1 MNLENA
7 DREPDSPA
15 APDALNGA
23 LTEDL
28 ALALLKRPD
37 LLAPPAYTTGE
48 NAQREFRYAAYDWS
62 QAIEDIDK
70 DVLMTR
76 PSSRLTNW
84 NVRES
89 D

>member
-1 MNLENA
+1 MKNSATLK
-7 DREPDSPA
+7 SLA
-15 APDALNGA
+15 AALVLGGSSLFIGGCANDG
-23 LTEDL
+23 L
-28 ALALLKRPD
+28 RPD